1 MKLSC
6 RVELLQLL
14 VIAAMFAVA
23 GWSWSQLPDR
33 LPVHWNLQGQVDR
46 WSDKFEGLLLLPII
60 ALGLYLLM
68 LLVPHVDPGRGNYQ
82 NFAKAF
88 NVIRV
93 ALVAVTRTAVDPNPL
108 RRSD

>member
-1 MKLSC
+1 
-6 RVELLQLL
+6 
-14 VIAAMFAVA
+14 MFVVA
-23 GWSWSQLPDR
+23 GWSWSQLPHR

-46 WSDKFEGLLLLPII
+46 WGSKFEGLLLLPII

-68 LLVPHVDPGRGNYQ
+68 LLVPLVDPGRGNCQ

-93 ALVAVTRTAVDPNPL
+93 ALVLLFIYSYLVYRRDPHRTHPAATSPS
-108 RRSD
+108 SD